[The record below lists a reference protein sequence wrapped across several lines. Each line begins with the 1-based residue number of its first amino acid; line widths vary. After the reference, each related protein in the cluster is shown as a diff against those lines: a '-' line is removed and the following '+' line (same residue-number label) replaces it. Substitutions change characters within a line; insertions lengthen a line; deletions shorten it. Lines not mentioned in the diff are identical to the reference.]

1 MGIVGTD
8 VSKEAANLILTDD
21 NFATIV
27 SAVEEGR
34 RIYDNILKAIQ
45 FLISSNIGEVIT
57 LFVAIMFTPL
67 IARWFG
73 LTDIA
78 HLVPLLPIHILW
90 INLVTDSLPAL
101 ALAVEP
107 AAKDIMNRKPI
118 KASSGIFTKGLTFRV
133 SYQGLWIGFAT
144 LVAFCLGLTTQNV
157 SQEEKIQIG
166 QTMAFLTLGLIE
178 LVHVFNA
185 KSNKLSLFKTGIL
198 NNIWLILASLGS
210 AVLVFITMFIPALR
224 NVFGLTLLSGE
235 HIIELIVLIF
245 SPIVIVELMKLFKLN
260 GTKDE

>member
-34 RIYDNILKAIQ
+34 RIYSNILKAIQ
-45 FLISSNIGEVIT
+45 FLISSNIGEIIV

-67 IARWFG
+67 IAKWFG
-73 LTDIA
+73 LTADIA

-107 AAKDIMNRKPI
+107 AEKNIMNKKPT
-118 KASSGIFTKGLTFRV
+118 KASAGIFTKGLTFRV
-133 SYQGLWIGFAT
+133 GYQGIMIGAAT
-144 LVAFCLGLTTQNV
+144 LIAFCLGISTPNI

-178 LVHVFNA
+178 LVHVFNT
-185 KSNKLSLFKTGIL
+185 KDNKLSLFKTGIL
-198 NNIWLILASLGS
+198 NNPMLILA
-210 AVLVFITMFIPALR
+210 VLVSALLMLITIFIPALR
-224 NVFGLTLLSGE
+224 SVFALTLLSKE
-235 HIIELIVLIF
+235 HVIQLLILIF
-245 SPIVIVELMKLFKLN
+245 SPIVIVEVMKLLKLN
-260 GTKDE
+260 GK